1 MEQKQTS
8 VEINLIDI
16 FNIILNGK
24 WIVIGI
30 TLLFTLIGIFISLK
44 EKSIYELS
52 SPINFGKYSNY
63 TDFILINDIL
73 KENNLA
79 YSELNTGGYK
89 LSPSFVFEIFKNEF
103 NDFQEI
109 ISVLR
114 KDEYIKTITK
124 DLNEYD
130 QKKVLFNHAQ
140 FFGLSLDS
148 EEKNLFFNWHNIEEG
163 KNILNEALVLIL
175 NNVKS
180 TIINDLKKLTN
191 SIEMRNKRQFDKLN
205 IELNI
210 IEKKEMNKTQKRI
223 LFLTEQSAIARELGI
238 EESILDAKS
247 IILIDQPQEQSK
259 TLYSYFLRG
268 YMAIDKEIEVLK
280 NRPKETQ
287 LLMADEY
294 VMVSNK
300 VMQIKNDLS
309 PSQLSSSI
317 KSVENFNINEL
328 ITYDLSISNVEVKNN
343 SQKFIILFFI
353 FGLATSLIFLIILNI
368 FRKQI
373 TN

>member
-8 VEINLIDI
+8 DEINLIDI
-16 FNIILNGK
+16 FNTIMNGK
-24 WIVIGI
+24 WIFIGI
-30 TLLFTLIGIFISLK
+30 TLLSTLIGIFISLE
-44 EKSIYELS
+44 EKSIYKLS

-63 TDFILINDIL
+63 TDFILIDDIL

-79 YSELNTGGYK
+79 YSELNNDGYK

-124 DLNEYD
+124 DLDEYD
-130 QKKVLFNHAQ
+130 QKKILINYAQ

-148 EEKNLFFNWHNIEEG
+148 EERNIFFKWHNLEEG

-180 TIINDLKKLTN
+180 TIISDLKKLAN
-191 SIEMRNKRQFDKLN
+191 SIEMRNKRQLDKLN
-205 IELNI
+205 IELNL
-210 IEKKEMNKTQKRI
+210 IEKKEMDKTQKRI

-247 IILIDQPQEQSK
+247 IILIDQPEEQSK

-268 YMAIDKEIEVLK
+268 YLAIDKEIIVLK

-300 VMQIKNDLS
+300 VLQIKNDLS

-328 ITYDLSISNVEVKNN
+328 ITYDLSISNIEEKNN
-343 SQKFIILFFI
+343 SQKIIILYFI
-353 FGLATSLIFLIILNI
+353 FGLATSLIFVIILNI

-373 TN
+373 TK